1 MENTIKL
8 FLELSANIRLIYK
21 EQLW

>member
-8 FLELSANIRLIYK
+8 WSKYR
-21 EQLW
+21 